1 MDEYRFTHPVEV
13 RYGDLDPQGH
23 LNNAKYLTYIEQAR
37 INYLRHLELWDG
49 GSFMD
54 IGIIL
59 ADAQITFHAS
69 IQFGQPV
76 NVGVRISRMGNKS
89 LTMEYTLA
97 HRDNGEVFATAR
109 TIQVAYDYY
118 KGGTIAIPDE
128 WRDRIT
134 KFEGL

>member
-37 INYLRHLELWDG
+37 INYLCHLELWDG

-59 ADAQITFHAS
+59 ADAQITFRAS

-97 HRDNGEVFATAR
+97 HRDNGEIFATAR

-118 KGGTIAIPDE
+118 LGKTITIPDE

-134 KFEGL
+134 QFEGL

>member
-1 MDEYRFTHPVEV
+1 MDTYRFTHPVEV

-59 ADAQITFHAS
+59 ADAQITFRAS

-76 NVGVRISRMGNKS
+76 NVGVRIARMGNKS

-97 HRDNGEVFATAR
+97 HRDNGEIFATAR

-118 KGGTIAIPDE
+118 QGKTIAIPDE

-134 KFEGL
+134 QFEGT